1 MQGVISVA
9 GFMMTSEEWE
19 ELDAV
24 SRAQLVAVITRRDD
38 PWIASGAPEPLAPSE
53 RDPSQPGG

>member
-9 GFMMTSEEWE
+9 GFMMTSDEWE
-19 ELDAV
+19 ELDAT

-38 PWIASGAPEPLAPSE
+38 PWTAAPEPLAPSE
-53 RDPSQPGG
+53 RVPSQPGG